1 MSVET
6 NEDTVT
12 RLGKAFGSGNLEEA
26 LACLTEDVVWE
37 LPAPPELPY
46 GGRYEGHAGYT
57 DWYHRVKD
65 TLRFKKVDVQ
75 PPVGQGGTVVLL
87 GHEFGTAK
95 PTGQEYQYTWAQVYS
110 FADDG
115 RISAMLQY
123 FNPADI
129 LRALAEPSSL
139 PSIPA
144 GFGLPFFY
152 SSLTNF
158 EVMYLVDPGRAAPY
172 LEGTGLAA
180 ATFDGRAC
188 VSYNYQCYTGQFPF
202 GTGVTQEIEFNIVS
216 YPEALKSR
224 TAEMSFEEFVLGND
238 QTKLFGNH
246 RVHVPCDSP
255 PAIAAGVQLFGE
267 PKFQTTFATSLPALN
282 DPSVETWSVTCND
295 PDDAKV
301 AIFTGT
307 ADLRGLP
314 VLTADISPQTEYGRH
329 DGELIGCRWN
339 ILQPFRAC
347 MIGAGEAGR
356 VGLQLGQSRHQMRAD
371 LDKLIGD
378 APAAAVRTFQSAP
391 AAIQS
396 RAYFV

>member
-1 MSVET
+1 MNVES
-6 NEDTVT
+6 NEATVA
-12 RLGKAFGSGNLEEA
+12 RLGKAFGSGDLDGA

-37 LPAPPELPY
+37 LPAPAALPY
-46 GGRYEGHAGYT
+46 GGRYEGHAGYA

-65 TLRFKKVDVQ
+65 TLHFKKVDVQ
-75 PPVGQGGTVVLL
+75 QPVGQDGTVILL
-87 GHEFGTAK
+87 GHEYGTAK
-95 PTGQEYQYTWAQVYS
+95 PTGQDYQYTWAQVYT
-110 FADDG
+110 FAPDG
-115 RISAMLQY
+115 RVAAMLQY

-129 LRALAEPSSL
+129 LRALAEPSPL
-139 PSIPA
+139 PTIPS
-144 GFGLPFFY
+144 GFTLPFFY

-158 EVMYLVDPGRAAPY
+158 EVLYLVDPGRVARY
-172 LEGTGLAA
+172 LAGTGLAA
-180 ATFDGRAC
+180 ATFEGRAC
-188 VSYNYQCYTGQFPF
+188 ASYNYQAYTGQFPN
-202 GTGVTQEIEFNIVS
+202 GTGFTQEIELNIVA
-216 YPEALKSR
+216 YPEALAGR
-224 TAEMSFEEFVLGND
+224 TAEISFEEFVLGND

-267 PKFQTTFATSLPALN
+267 PKFQTTFGSNVPALN
-282 DPSVETWSVTCND
+282 APDVATWSVTCND
-295 PDDAKV
+295 PDDPKV

-339 ILQPFRAC
+339 ILQPYRAC
-347 MIGAGEAGR
+347 MLGAGEAGR
-356 VGLQLGQSRHQMRAD
+356 VGLELGESRHQMRAD
-371 LDKLIGD
+371 MAELMGG
-378 APAAAVRTFQSAP
+378 APASGVRTFQSAP

>member
-1 MSVET
+1 M
-6 NEDTVT
+6 
-12 RLGKAFGSGNLEEA
+12 
-26 LACLTEDVVWE
+26 
-37 LPAPPELPY
+37 
-46 GGRYEGHAGYT
+46 
-57 DWYHRVKD
+57 KD
-65 TLRFKKVDVQ
+65 TLHFKKVIVQ
-75 PPVGQGGTVVLL
+75 PPVGQDGTVVLL

-95 PTGQEYQYTWAQVYS
+95 ATGRDYQCTWAQVYS
-110 FADDG
+110 FAADG
-115 RISAMLQY
+115 RISHMLQY
-123 FNPADI
+123 FDPAEI
-129 LRALAEPSSL
+129 LRALAEPSTL
-139 PSIPA
+139 PTIPA

-158 EVMYLVDPGRAAPY
+158 EVMHLVDPGRVAPY

-180 ATFDGRAC
+180 ATFGGRAC
-188 VSYNYQCYTGQFPF
+188 ASYNYQGYTGPFPN
-202 GTGVTQEIEFNIVS
+202 GTGFTQEIELNIVS
-216 YPEALKSR
+216 YPEALAGR
-224 TAEMSFEEFVLGND
+224 TVEMSFQEFVLGND
-238 QTKLFGNH
+238 QTKLFGSH

-267 PKFQTTFATSLPALN
+267 PKFQTTFATSIPALN
-282 DPSVETWSVTCND
+282 DPSVETWTVTCND
-295 PDDAKV
+295 PDDPKV

-339 ILQPFRAC
+339 ILQPYCAC
-347 MIGAGEAGR
+347 LLGAGESKR
-356 VGLQLGQSRHQMRAD
+356 VGLQLGQSRHPMRAD
-371 LDKLIGD
+371 LAALIGE

>member
-1 MSVET
+1 MSVES
-6 NEDTVT
+6 NEETVA
-12 RLGKAFGSGNLEEA
+12 RFGKAFGSGDLDGA
-26 LACLTEDVVWE
+26 LACLSEDVVWE
-37 LPAPPELPY
+37 LPAPPQLPY
-46 GGRYEGHAGYT
+46 GGRYVGHAGYT

-75 PPVGQGGTVVLL
+75 PPVGQDGTVVLL

-95 PTGQEYQYTWAQVYS
+95 PTGRDYQYTWAQVYG

-115 RISAMLQY
+115 RINRMLQY
-123 FNPADI
+123 FDPADI
-129 LRALAEPSSL
+129 LRALAEPSEL

-158 EVMYLVDPGRAAPY
+158 EVMYQVDPGRVGRY
-172 LEGTGLAA
+172 LDGTGLAA

-188 VSYNYQCYTGQFPF
+188 VSYNFQAYTGQFPNA
-202 GTGVTQEIEFNIVS
+202 TGFTQEIELNIVS
-216 YPEALKSR
+216 YPEALASR
-224 TAEMSFEEFVLGND
+224 TAEMSFQDFVLGND

-246 RVHVPCDSP
+246 RVHVPCDDP
-255 PAIAAGVQLFGE
+255 QAIAAGVQLFGE
-267 PKFQTTFATSLPALN
+267 PKFRTTFTTNLPSLN
-282 DPSVETWSVTCND
+282 DPSVETWTVTCND
-295 PDDAKV
+295 PDDPKL

-314 VLTADISPQTEYGRH
+314 ALTADISPQTEYGRH

-339 ILQPFRAC
+339 ILQPYRAC
-347 MIGAGEAGR
+347 LLGAGEAGR
-356 VGLQLGQSRHQMRAD
+356 VGLELGQSPHPMRKDMAE
-371 LDKLIGD
+371 LIGE
-378 APAAAVRTFQSAP
+378 APAAAVRTFQSNP